1 MPVLPTG
8 SSVPAA
14 PTSSPNIQDS
24 SPVHR
29 QPPVHS
35 STITPSPT
43 LQETGLLTTIGTF
56 LCSAV
61 EIMIDIVLTCAN
73 WFFSPSSHPQQAD
86 SLEKVEV
93 VPKAPATRL
102 VSETHKVEVVPKA
115 PSARVVTD
123 IHKTAAREVVQILA
137 KACSG
142 AQIAFLPSVSLL
154 ASLGGSRRRLYELDS
169 QMRGTFHNIDFMC
182 FILRE
187 LRPELKQIH
196 ALQIPHLGTWCPW
209 IRLMQEFEEQMTRY
223 DDPNNAAQLD
233 IPLKDIAEQL
243 GLSFEGLKKKFESFR
258 LDKNSSS
265 SPWEKLIESIMK
277 EEIPS
282 IKNRE

>member
-102 VSETHKVEVVPKA
+102 
-115 PSARVVTD
+115 VTD